1 MNKPKATTKSR
12 SYELKKLKAESVAE
26 ENKRFLLS
34 QKTRSHGSSKAE
46 PGIKGLK
53 TTKSEVFIYLVG
65 KEDDVKALQ
74 EQFTVSIKSYRKT
87 KTFTSAS
94 EVQAYLEQSKYPANS
109 IIILIYTTPEVEDE
123 FELSRDF
130 DIISQI
136 KKNDPSLDTMIL
148 TAGAKSSAFDFTIA
162 KGSDALGKIVTNIT
176 WAIREQERI
185 RKQVESK
192 QFIKMAIIVFFS
204 FFFILFAIDL
214 ISGIMSPTKQGL
226 LGIVPIPQ

>member
-1 MNKPKATTKSR
+1 MFKKIYYDDCNF
-12 SYELKKLKAESVAE
+12 ELI
-26 ENKRFLLS
+26 
-34 QKTRSHGSSKAE
+34 T
-46 PGIKGLK
+46 P
-53 TTKSEVFIYLVG
+53 SEYI
-65 KEDDVKALQ
+65 D
-74 EQFTVSIKSYRKT
+74 
-87 KTFTSAS
+87 
-94 EVQAYLEQSKYPANS
+94 KYPNIQVSSPCRSSWGANGYS
-109 IIILIYTTPEVEDE
+109 GVWLNPTNDYAHRHLHKAGDRMVELATSFPDADGIVKDALNQAARELLLAQTSCWLFIITNGTMVDYAKNRIKTYIGRFTKLY
-123 FELSRDF
+123 
-130 DIISQI
+130 SQI

-162 KGSDALGKIVTNIT
+162 KGFDALGKIVTNIT

-185 RKQVESK
+185 RKQVEAK